1 MAGASYGYLVNPPAQ
16 IEVLGKTNTQE
27 VDFSL
32 FWQVWDT
39 LTSKYLFSNKLEA
52 QELVW
57 GAITGMVQAAGDP
70 YTSFLTPKNNE
81 TVKESLNGTYEGIGA
96 ELGMDGDQLIVVAPL
111 DGSPAKEAGL
121 KPQDKILKVDGAMT
135 AGITIIEAV
144 SKIRGE
150 AGTKVVL
157 TLQRDGGDPF
167 DMDIVRNTISVPS
180 VVLKIC
186 NETECSEDGVANP
199 KVAYIRISRFGD
211 DTNKLWDEV
220 TASKELQSFSKIIVD
235 VRGNPGGYL
244 LSPVHIASDFLKK
257 GSNVLW
263 QEDARGFQRPLK
275 TSKEPRFEKAQVVVL
290 IDKGS
295 ASASEILAAALRDE
309 FGATLVGVQSFGKG
323 TVQEAQDFSDGAG
336 LHITT
341 AKWLTPEKVWV
352 HEAGLTPDVEISL
365 DEELYKQGVDT
376 QLQKALEVLKQ

>member
-1 MAGASYGYLVNPPAQ
+1 MKRFLKNPKIILASFVTACALLAVGFLAGASYGYLVNPPAQ

-275 TSKEPRFEKAQVVVL
+275 TSKEPRFEKAQV
-290 IDKGS
+290 
-295 ASASEILAAALRDE
+295 
-309 FGATLVGVQSFGKG
+309 
-323 TVQEAQDFSDGAG
+323 
-336 LHITT
+336 
-341 AKWLTPEKVWV
+341 
-352 HEAGLTPDVEISL
+352 
-365 DEELYKQGVDT
+365 
-376 QLQKALEVLKQ
+376 